1 GVQWC
6 DRFGVRVLLGVT
18 GVPSW
23 LLVPSG
29 VDACRSLARC
39 RARGG
44 RTPDRTSV
52 HPRAIQAGLEPQTHQ
67 RAGLSHMR
75 YTTEPP
81 LILLISA
88 HLGARCLHCANRALP
103 ALCLSDGYSSLKALQ
118 VEQLPTITQQAPR
131 LLIAFPF
138 DESYTFECKARGNP
152 EPEYHWTKNGFRFDP
167 RQDPR
172 LIMEDDAGSFTIP
185 SGKNI
190 TQYGGRYRCYAS
202 NRLGTAVSEETQF
215 IVSNSPKFPKE
226 KIDPIVVEDGQS
238 VVLECNPP
246 SGIPPRTIY
255 WMTIGD
261 IPTIVQ
267 KTPMAMLVRS
277 RSDDNSTVQR
287 KPSLMAPS
295 GVQTQVRLVKG
306 EDLQL
311 ECMAEGFPTPVVTWT
326 KSGENLPNHSSIENF
341 RKRLVIPK
349 INKDNEGM
357 YVCKAENSAGETTHE
372 FHVTVEEPPHWL
384 VKPESQLKSSGS
396 DVHLQCSAAGNPQ
409 PEITWMMNGHLLKG
423 AFRPFDLSRQ
433 WAAVTDDLFPSD
445 APEFGGQLLGDTVVL
460 HNVKPADSAVYQCQA
475 SNRHGT
481 LLVNVNVMVL
491 DLGPLILTEDRKK
504 YEAVVGTTV
513 LLHCKVFSSPP
524 SVTTWAKGDTVDS
537 VAGENFYIQEDGSLK
552 IHNVQKEDAGEYT
565 CFSINSQGNATILAS
580 LDIKEAT
587 QIVEHPQNLH
597 VVSGNT
603 AQFTCR
609 ASYDESLTRSFEVHW
624 EKDNV
629 EISLNQ
635 TEFPRYFVE
644 ENVLH
649 ITNVSHSDQGT
660 YQCVVRTSLDQ
671 DLASALLIVQ
681 GVPDAPEH
689 LELYEPDNRR
699 VKLKWVPGDDHNST
713 TTEFIVEY
721 EESRWEPG
729 RWRELQR
736 VSGNQTWAQLDLNGH
751 LDYQFRVSAL
761 SAIGRGP
768 PSRPTERY
776 KTPATVEHNGPG
788 LEYKVSYRQQGVEE
802 DWQEHMVKRHSLV
815 VKNTPPYV
823 PYDVKVQAANDLGW
837 APEPKVY
844 TVYSGEDCEYCPQPT
859 QCPHHT
865 DIMKRLYYPC
875 IPDMAPSDV
884 AVTVLNSSR
893 IHVSWT
899 PVPVNHV
906 WGLLG
911 GYKVQLW
918 RLRDLLNIEK
928 GPKEKETMVISGN
941 LSYTTVQGLIPFS
954 EYSLMV
960 GAFNGRGMGPSS
972 HPVTFKTPEG
982 VPEKI
987 SILKATNAQKD
998 AITLVW
1004 SPPLKAHGVL
1014 TGYLLQYQM
1023 GIPAYFES
1031 MFTTSITLEFL
1042 SPTMFAL
1049 LLCAVNDTAD
1059 FESLHNVTIRGPDST
1074 QWVLKDLETVTR
1086 YRFYVSACTRVGC
1099 GPPVSEESQTT
1110 PTGLA
1115 VKSESS
1121 DPWFIGSMCAAVALT
1136 LVVLIACFV
1145 RRNIGGKYSVKEK
1158 EDARSDVQSQGATNN
1173 ASSEYSSDNEK
1184 KPLKAS
1190 LCSLKLDSE
1199 ENSCG
1204 VSMTDSEDEDDRFG
1218 EDGSFIGEYAGHKRP
1233 GSTEANG
1240 AA

>member
-1 GVQWC
+1 MLSSP
-6 DRFGVRVLLGVT
+6 LL
-18 GVPSW
+18 PS
-23 LLVPSG
+23 P
-29 VDACRSLARC
+29 
-39 RARGG
+39 
-44 RTPDRTSV
+44 
-52 HPRAIQAGLEPQTHQ
+52 
-67 RAGLSHMR
+67 
-75 YTTEPP
+75 
-81 LILLISA
+81 
-88 HLGARCLHCANRALP
+88 
-103 ALCLSDGYSSLKALQ
+103 

-255 WMTIGD
+255 WMTIGLKQIEQNQRVSTGLD
-261 IPTIVQ
+261 GNLYFSNTLEEDSREDYCCFASFPSIPTIVQ
-267 KTPMAMLVRS
+267 KTPMVLCAFVSKHAVFLQYSTFQVNAIPLS
-277 RSDDNSTVQR
+277 LFKDNSTVQR

-349 INKDNEGM
+349 INKDNEGI

-409 PEITWMMNGHLLKG
+409 PEITWMMNGHLLK
-423 AFRPFDLSRQ
+423 
-433 WAAVTDDLFPSD
+433 D
-445 APEFGGQLLGDTVVL
+445 APEFGG
-460 HNVKPADSAVYQCQA
+460 HAVYQCQA

-580 LDIKEAT
+580 LDIKGK
-587 QIVEHPQNLH
+587 N
-597 VVSGNT
+597 
-603 AQFTCR
+603 
-609 ASYDESLTRSFEVHW
+609 SYRRTSPSAVTTLLSC
-624 EKDNV
+624 K
-629 EISLNQ
+629 
-635 TEFPRYFVE
+635 
-644 ENVLH
+644 NVL
-649 ITNVSHSDQGT
+649 S
-660 YQCVVRTSLDQ
+660 
-671 DLASALLIVQ
+671 

-776 KTPATVEHNGPG
+776 KTPATAPDSSPSNIKSEGNLPHEMIIHWEPLLPVEHNGPG

-844 TVYSGEDCEYCPQPT
+844 TVYSGED
-859 QCPHHT
+859 
-865 DIMKRLYYPC
+865 L
-875 IPDMAPSDV
+875 PDMAPSDV

-911 GYKVQLW
+911 GYKVSVHTPE
-918 RLRDLLNIEK
+918 LLHS
-928 GPKEKETMVISGN
+928 KETMVISGN

-1023 GIPAYFES
+1023 
-1031 MFTTSITLEFL
+1031 
-1042 SPTMFAL
+1042 
-1049 LLCAVNDTAD
+1049 VNDTAD

-1145 RRNIGGKYSVKEK
+1145 RRNIGGKYSGEPHG
-1158 EDARSDVQSQGATNN
+1158 DTGHPDLLY
-1173 ASSEYSSDNEK
+1173 SSISHESLISDNEK

-1240 AA
+1240 AALVTA

>member
-1 GVQWC
+1 MLSSP
-6 DRFGVRVLLGVT
+6 LL
-18 GVPSW
+18 PS
-23 LLVPSG
+23 P
-29 VDACRSLARC
+29 
-39 RARGG
+39 
-44 RTPDRTSV
+44 
-52 HPRAIQAGLEPQTHQ
+52 
-67 RAGLSHMR
+67 
-75 YTTEPP
+75 
-81 LILLISA
+81 
-88 HLGARCLHCANRALP
+88 
-103 ALCLSDGYSSLKALQ
+103 

-255 WMTIGD
+255 WMTIGLKQIEQNQRVSTGLD
-261 IPTIVQ
+261 GNLYFSNTLEEDSREDYCCFASFPSIPTIVQ

-277 RSDDNSTVQR
+277 RNNSTVQR

-349 INKDNEGM
+349 INKDNEGI

-409 PEITWMMNGHLLKG
+409 PEITWMMNGHLLK
-423 AFRPFDLSRQ
+423 
-433 WAAVTDDLFPSD
+433 D
-445 APEFGGQLLGDTVVL
+445 APEFGGQL
-460 HNVKPADSAVYQCQA
+460 AVYQCQA

-524 SVTTWAKGDTVDS
+524 SVTTWWVSALTQ
-537 VAGENFYIQEDGSLK
+537 NFYIQEDGSLK

-580 LDIKEAT
+580 LDIKET
-587 QIVEHPQNLH
+587 IVKCAVH
-597 VVSGNT
+597 VLCVRVPSELIKRR
-603 AQFTCR
+603 C
-609 ASYDESLTRSFEVHW
+609 DEPCFG
-624 EKDNV
+624 
-629 EISLNQ
+629 
-635 TEFPRYFVE
+635 RYFVE

-776 KTPATVEHNGPG
+776 KTPATAPDSSPSNIKSEGNLPHEMIIHWEPLLPVEHNGPG

-844 TVYSGEDCEYCPQPT
+844 TVYSGED
-859 QCPHHT
+859 
-865 DIMKRLYYPC
+865 L
-875 IPDMAPSDV
+875 PDMAPSDV

-911 GYKVQLW
+911 GYKVSVHTPE
-918 RLRDLLNIEK
+918 LLHS
-928 GPKEKETMVISGN
+928 KETMVISGN

-1023 GIPAYFES
+1023 
-1031 MFTTSITLEFL
+1031 
-1042 SPTMFAL
+1042 
-1049 LLCAVNDTAD
+1049 VNDTAD

-1110 PTGLA
+1110 PTGEVHFMQDKKPIVVSANYPEELNCNNCSRSHAGLA

-1173 ASSEYSSDNEK
+1173 ASSEYSDNEK

-1240 AA
+1240 AALVTA

>member
-1 GVQWC
+1 MSAFCFSLDLITPTKG
-6 DRFGVRVLLGVT
+6 RPMGS
-18 GVPSW
+18 SW
-23 LLVPSG
+23 RLSLMILSAVCFH
-29 VDACRSLARC
+29 VRSLDI
-39 RARGG
+39 
-44 RTPDRTSV
+44 P
-52 HPRAIQAGLEPQTHQ
+52 LE
-67 RAGLSHMR
+67 
-75 YTTEPP
+75 
-81 LILLISA
+81 
-88 HLGARCLHCANRALP
+88 
-103 ALCLSDGYSSLKALQ
+103 

-255 WMTIGD
+255 WMTIGLKQIEQNQRVSTGLD
-261 IPTIVQ
+261 GNLYFSNTLEEDSREDYCCFASFPSIPTIVQ

-349 INKDNEGM
+349 INKDNEGI

-409 PEITWMMNGHLLKG
+409 PEITWMMNGHLLK
-423 AFRPFDLSRQ
+423 
-433 WAAVTDDLFPSD
+433 D

-776 KTPATVEHNGPG
+776 KTPATAPDSSPSNIKSEGNLPHEMIIHWEPLLPVEHNGPG

-844 TVYSGEDCEYCPQPT
+844 TVYSGED
-859 QCPHHT
+859 
-865 DIMKRLYYPC
+865 L
-875 IPDMAPSDV
+875 PDMAPSDV

-1023 GIPAYFES
+1023 
-1031 MFTTSITLEFL
+1031 
-1042 SPTMFAL
+1042 
-1049 LLCAVNDTAD
+1049 VNDTAD

-1173 ASSEYSSDNEK
+1173 ASSEYSDNEK

-1240 AA
+1240 AALVTA